1 MIEKNAIHLDYELF
15 AEELPD
21 IAQFTV
27 SANGLEAST
36 MSSVSTGGCSCAPST
51 LTSAMTMS
59 W

>member
-1 MIEKNAIHLDYELF
+1 MTEKKAIHMDYELF

-27 SANGLEAST
+27 TANGVEPST
-36 MSSVSTGGCSCAPST
+36 MGSISTGGCSCAPSSISSSST
-51 LTSAMTMS
+51 LS